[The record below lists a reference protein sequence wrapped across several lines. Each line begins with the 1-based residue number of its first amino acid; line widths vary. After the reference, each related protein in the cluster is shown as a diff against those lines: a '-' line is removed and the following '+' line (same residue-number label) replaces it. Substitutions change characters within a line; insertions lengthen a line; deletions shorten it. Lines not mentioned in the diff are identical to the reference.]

1 MRAAARAGR
10 WLVRAQRLS
19 RDGLATAAEQ
29 AWREAA
35 TLAPELPGVA
45 VQGALVAARAG
56 DLREA
61 VRRVDGPEAGP
72 ARLFRGW
79 LLARLGRLDQSLA
92 LLQAAV
98 ADEPDNRVA
107 ATALAYALFRRGR
120 PDEATAILAAGPGDN
135 LELLSWAWL
144 ELERGRL
151 TPVVEPDPPPPGPA
165 AGGRA
170 ARRLVKA
177 GMAAALGHTNC
188 AWRRSSLTWARARS
202 GPLAGLL
209 RAVLEPLEARW
220 PTEPLAAFLAARAGG
235 YDSDALTFHL
245 GAQLYEEGYPM
256 AALPE
261 LRAAWSAMT
270 DDQEAYL
277 PGVFLASALVERG
290 QWAEA
295 AEVLAAVAGAEAEDD
310 GAGTHEFGQPYWLV
324 CRARVRLARGD
335 DDGARRDLERAL
347 ESDPAVFDERLKW
360 LERRDQVVLKEAR
373 AG

>member
-10 WLVRAQRLS
+10 RLIRAQRLS
-19 RDGLATAAEQ
+19 RDGQAAAAEQ

-35 TLAPELPGVA
+35 ALAPGLPGVA

-61 VRRVDGPEAGP
+61 VRRLDGPESGP

-135 LELLSWAWL
+135 FELLSWAWL

-151 TPVVEPDPPPPGPA
+151 TPAVEPDPPVPGPA
-165 AGGRA
+165 GERA

-177 GMAAALGHTNC
+177 GVAAAMGNTNC
-188 AWRRSSLTWARARS
+188 AWRRSWLAWARARS

-209 RAVLEPLEARW
+209 RAVLEPLEVRW

-235 YDSDALTFHL
+235 YDSEELTFHL
-245 GAQLYEEGYPM
+245 GAQLYEEGYPA

-261 LRAAWSAMT
+261 LRAAWSAMA

-277 PGVFLASALVERG
+277 PGVFLAAALAELG
-290 QWAEA
+290 QWDEA

-310 GAGTHEFGQPYWLV
+310 GAGTHEFGQPYWLA

-335 DDGARRDLERAL
+335 DERAQRDLERAL
-347 ESDPAVFDERLKW
+347 ETDPAVFDERLKW
-360 LERRDQVVLKEAR
+360 LDRRDQVVLKEAR